1 MNAFDYLFE
10 NTSDLDKQ
18 FLVGKEEISF
28 KILHEDSVS
37 LASWL
42 QNKIGQNKHV
52 IILSH
57 NNVFFLKVY
66 FAILK
71 SGNICVPLDPNIEKD
86 NFSYI
91 SDLTKPPL
99 IFTTYDIERRLELN
113 PGICVFPDT
122 MPPGEE
128 APSGNMF
135 DKEFDRERCAEIIF
149 TSGSTGKPKGVMISH
164 KNLIANTSSIVE
176 YLQLTPNDRM
186 LVVLPFYY
194 CYGLS
199 LLHTHMRVGGSI
211 VFNNSF
217 IFLGGVI
224 RNLLDYKCTGFAGV
238 PSHFQILLRKSDSFK
253 QH

>member
-1 MNAFDYLFE
+1 MNAFDYFFE

-28 KILHEDSVS
+28 KNLHADSVS

-99 IFTTYDIERRLELN
+99 IFTTHDVEKRLELN
-113 PGICVFPDT
+113 SDIWVFPDT
-122 MPPGEE
+122 LPRGCRRHHREICLIK
-128 APSGNMF
+128 N
-135 DKEFDRERCAEIIF
+135 FDRERCAEIIF

-176 YLQLTPNDRM
+176 YLKLTPDDRM

-199 LLHTHMRVGGSI
+199 LLHTHLRVGGSI

-217 IFLGGVI
+217 IFPW
-224 RNLLDYKCTGFAGV
+224 RSD
-238 PSHFQILLRKSDSFK
+238 QKSSRL
-253 QH
+253 